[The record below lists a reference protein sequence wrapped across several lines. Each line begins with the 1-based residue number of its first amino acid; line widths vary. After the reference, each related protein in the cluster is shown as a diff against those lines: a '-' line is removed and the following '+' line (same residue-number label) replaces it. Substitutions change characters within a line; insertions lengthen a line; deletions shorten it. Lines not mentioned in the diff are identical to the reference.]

1 MDLHLPSYHWEHRL
15 PDWPVAAVA
24 GLVAGAV
31 LMLLDLL
38 WSAFVIGESPW
49 RTSHLI
55 AAIVLGPDALA
66 SSAFG
71 VGVVGAALATHYALG
86 IVFGLA
92 LAFVVAG
99 FHWDEQP
106 TVMLIAGALFGVALY
121 VLDFHVMTQFFPWF
135 AELRGWP
142 TFVAHLVFGV
152 VAALMYWKLNPRTDG
167 GLRRRAG

>member
-15 PDWPVAAVA
+15 PHWPAAAVA

-38 WSAFVIGESPW
+38 WSALILGESPW

-66 SSAFG
+66 SAEFG
-71 VGVVGAALATHYALG
+71 LGVVSAALVTHYVLG
-86 IVFGLA
+86 VVFGLA
-92 LAFVVAG
+92 LAFIVAG
-99 FHWDEQP
+99 FHWDAQP
-106 TVMLIAGALFGVALY
+106 AVMLGAGALFGLALY

-142 TFVAHLVFGV
+142 TFIAHLVFGV
-152 VAALMYWKLNPRTDG
+152 VAALLYWKLNPQADG